1 MLLERLPIH
10 IGNLRALPAR
20 LEAKDRELCLQSGTL
35 TCEKMREYTVTV
47 DEMHALGMNLQQV
60 SMHAACEAMLKYRVT
75 VDEMHALGMNL
86 QQAYTH
92 GGALGRPCTCVH
104 V

>member
-20 LEAKDRELCLQSGTL
+20 LEPKDRELCMQSGTL

-60 SMHAACEAMLKYRVT
+60 YTHAPRAGELALACMRNFCLCT
-75 VDEMHALGMNL
+75 LLGMHL
-86 QQAYTH
+86 A
-92 GGALGRPCTCVH
+92 GVH
-104 V
+104 ARHARG

>member
-20 LEAKDRELCLQSGTL
+20 LEAKDRELCVHSGTL
-35 TCEKMREYTVTV
+35 TCEKMREYTVTI

-60 SMHAACEAMLKYRVT
+60 SMHAVCEAMLRYRVT
-75 VDEMHALGMNL
+75 VDEMHALGMNP

-92 GGALGRPCTCVH
+92 GGALGRACTCVH